1 MTDLTFDASMTIIIS
16 FRIIPLW
23 VLSDKFY
30 NIFSSRLN
38 FLLLIYK
45 TIVLVYM

>member
-16 FRIIPLW
+16 FRILPLW
-23 VLSDKFY
+23 VLVGKFY

-38 FLLLIYK
+38 FFI
-45 TIVLVYM
+45 IDS